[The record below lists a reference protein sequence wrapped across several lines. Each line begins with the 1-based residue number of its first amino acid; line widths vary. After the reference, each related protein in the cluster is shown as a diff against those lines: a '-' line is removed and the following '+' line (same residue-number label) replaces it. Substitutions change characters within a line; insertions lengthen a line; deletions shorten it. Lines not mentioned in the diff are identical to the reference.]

1 MLKLMQNYHQCTN
14 VHQVPKVK
22 VLSMQKIVFTF
33 FYCRY
38 LDTFHQ
44 AGLLLARD
52 FTHLDHDALVS
63 LGIAATGHRKRI
75 LRLVGYMQ
83 TTEAQRANQKTD
95 LPRGRCHS
103 VTERASSEQS
113 HNVSL
118 HQSTGPVNFKV
129 FRNSSVPNIDAMLT
143 NSESTSCRAVVKPVP
158 KPRTV
163 FNRRRTAPIH
173 FCPTPDPAPPRPRR
187 LSQESICL
195 PVLEGL
201 TSGDTHD
208 GKSTTGQRPSQ
219 TERMRPSRSLSL
231 SDAGGLLPPV
241 PPRQNRGVP
250 HSMFQASPYSSS
262 PSDQN
267 QTLSSLPSCP
277 GSFDSSRLSGSS
289 PAGSQRDGGEM
300 EMVSNEIY
308 WGTSPGSTAP
318 LGRKSY
324 GSQQSAPPTPP
335 RQTPDRNPERNR

>member
-1 MLKLMQNYHQCTN
+1 
-14 VHQVPKVK
+14 
-22 VLSMQKIVFTF
+22 MQKIIITF
-33 FYCRY
+33 FHCRY
-38 LDTFHQ
+38 LDIFHR

-63 LGIAATGHRKRI
+63 LGITATGHRKRI
-75 LRLVGYMQ
+75 LRLVSYVQ
-83 TTEAQRANQKTD
+83 RTEAQLANQKAD
-95 LPRGRCHS
+95 LPRDRCHS
-103 VTERASSEQS
+103 VTESSSCERS

-118 HQSTGPVNFKV
+118 RQSTGPVNFEV
-129 FRNSSVPNIDAMLT
+129 FRNSSAPNIDAMLT
-143 NSESTSCRAVVKPVP
+143 NSESTSSRAVVKPVP

-173 FCPTPDPAPPRPRR
+173 FCPTPDPAPPPPRR
-187 LSQESICL
+187 LSQESICF
-195 PVLEGL
+195 PVLEGS
-201 TSGDTHD
+201 TSGDTSD
-208 GKSTTGQRPSQ
+208 GRSTTSQRPSQ
-219 TERMRPSRSLSL
+219 TQRIRPSRSLSL

-250 HSMFQASPYSSS
+250 HSMFQVSPPSSS
-262 PSDQN
+262 SSDQN

-277 GSFDSSRLSGSS
+277 SGFDRSRLSGSS

-318 LGRKSY
+318 LGRRSY
-324 GSQQSAPPTPP
+324 GSQLSAPPTPP
-335 RQTPDRNPERNR
+335 RQVPDRNPERNR